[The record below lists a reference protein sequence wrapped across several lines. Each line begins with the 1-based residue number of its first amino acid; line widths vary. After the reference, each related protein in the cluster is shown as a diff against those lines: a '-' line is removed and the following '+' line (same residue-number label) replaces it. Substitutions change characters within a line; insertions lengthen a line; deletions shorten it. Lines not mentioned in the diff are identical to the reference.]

1 MRKQVVL
8 TLLLSLILFSL
19 LSCQMETQ
27 PIEEGF
33 TSFLADST
41 MKIKVTATNNP
52 VYYEFGLRFQV
63 LKEGKVVKFGTRLP
77 NSGTYRVSIWD
88 FTEKTVLL
96 SQNVIQT
103 QANTQAWADISGLA
117 IKPEKEYFISVVAN
131 NWNDALPKAG
141 GNILYPIIKGSV
153 KVLGFGYAS
162 QPSATAT
169 PRLPN
174 ETNNTKSIS
183 GFVDFGFIP
192 NN

>member
-1 MRKQVVL
+1 MRKQFVL
-8 TLLLSLILFSL
+8 TLLSSIILFSL
-19 LSCQMETQ
+19 FSCQEPAQ
-27 PIEEGF
+27 PVEEGF

-41 MKIKVTATNNP
+41 MKIKITATNNP

-63 LKEGKVVKFGTRLP
+63 LKEGQVVKVGTRLP
-77 NSGTYRVSIWD
+77 NAGTYRVSIWD

-96 SQNVIQT
+96 SQNVTQS

-117 IKPEKEYFISVVAN
+117 IKPEKEYFISVVSN

-162 QPSATAT
+162 QTSATAT

-183 GFVDFGFIP
+183 GFVDFGFIS

>member
-1 MRKQVVL
+1 MKKHP
-8 TLLLSLILFSL
+8 IISL
-19 LSCQMETQ
+19 LSILFLFSIISCKEKAL
-27 PIEEGF
+27 PVEEGF

-41 MKIKVTATNNP
+41 MKIKITATNNP
-52 VYYEFGLRFQV
+52 VYYEFGLKFQV
-63 LKEGKVVKFGTRLP
+63 VKEGKVVKVGTRLP
-77 NSGTYRVSIWD
+77 NAGTYRISIWD
-88 FTEKTVLL
+88 FAAKTVLI
-96 SQNVIQT
+96 SQNVTQN
-103 QANTQAWADISGLA
+103 QANKQAWADISGLVV
-117 IKPEKEYFISVVAN
+117 KPDTEYFVSVVAN

-141 GNILYPIIKGSV
+141 GNILYPIIKGSI